1 MDSLTQI
8 VLGASVA
15 GLSVPAVQRRA
26 GMLAGAVLG
35 TVPDLDALVLL
46 AFGNDPVTE
55 LTWHRGPSHSLPMLL
70 LAGWLLW
77 RVLRRRS
84 IRVAQAP

>member
-1 MDSLTQI
+1 MDVPFKGRPLDSLTQI

-55 LTWHRGPSHSLPMLL
+55 LPGTAGPVIRCRCCCWP
-70 LAGWLLW
+70 AGCCGGC
-77 RVLRRRS
+77 
-84 IRVAQAP
+84 